1 MTLRMK
7 TPLVV
12 ALVLIVGVLTA
23 DVLADGTCNLAF
35 GVSAGGGGTS
45 TGSSLRVTG
54 LAGQPVVSESRES
67 PTGPGLAVASGFQN
81 TRARINHP
89 SGVEIPGSPLANR
102 LNEPYP
108 NPFNP
113 ATNIRFETAAP
124 GPVRVKVFDARGQ
137 LVRDLVSG
145 QYPAGRHEVLWDG
158 RNDQGGNAPSGMYF
172 VRFEAGR
179 TVGTKKMTLLK

>member
-1 MTLRMK
+1 MTLNMK
-7 TPLVV
+7 TPLAV

-23 DVLADGTCNLAF
+23 DVLADGTCNLTF
-35 GVSAGGGGTS
+35 GFSGAGGGTS
-45 TGSSLRVTG
+45 TGPSLRVTG
-54 LAGQPVVSESRES
+54 LAGQPVVAESSESLS
-67 PTGPGLAVASGFQN
+67 GPGMLVASGFYN
-81 TRARINHP
+81 TKARINHP
-89 SGVEIPGSPLANR
+89 SGVEIPGTPLANR

-113 ATNIRFETAAP
+113 ATNIRFEMAAP
-124 GPVRVKVFDARGQ
+124 GPVRVKIFDARGQ

-145 QYPAGRHEVLWDG
+145 EYPAGRHEIFWDG
-158 RNDQGGNAPSGMYF
+158 RNNKGGNASSGMYF